1 MILQSTMINLP
12 VTFFDIP
19 KELKNKIIFE
29 FWINRYED
37 IKKNICEKENEHE
50 SLCAESSAIYHKQNR
65 LMRKRDELQNI
76 TLHDH
81 ANLYQLNNAI
91 NSKINDL
98 QTKSIEI
105 RNLMRDTI
113 VEIANLHQHEIQ
125 IRIRIELLGIS
136 GGNLFDW
143 QKRLEKIDICHFRDC
158 M

>member
-1 MILQSTMINLP
+1 
-12 VTFFDIP
+12 
-19 KELKNKIIFE
+19 
-29 FWINRYED
+29 
-37 IKKNICEKENEHE
+37 
-50 SLCAESSAIYHKQNR
+50 
-65 LMRKRDELQNI
+65 MRKRDELQNI